1 MTAVQV
7 GMSACLDAHRL
18 VRWVDRFLYVSDAC
32 GSGGGGV
39 DSKQTLILIIG

>member
-18 VRWVDRFLYVSDAC
+18 VRWVDRFLFSTCRMLAAVVVVVLTVNKPLS
-32 GSGGGGV
+32 
-39 DSKQTLILIIG
+39 